1 MTGEERRLVVEGFTF
16 ELTGFFSAEGVTTV
30 TVGVN
35 GTGESTHD
43 LKGWVMEIC
52 PDDPRY
58 FEDEVNIVSCE
69 KGGVTARGCRPW
81 PRRRHMS

>member
-30 TVGVN
+30 TVSVN

-43 LKGWVMEIC
+43 LKGWVMEVC
-52 PDDPRY
+52 PGDARY
-58 FEDEVNIVSCE
+58 FEDEVGIVSCE
-69 KGGVTARGCRPW
+69 SAAATAWLPAVAQKTI
-81 PRRRHMS
+81 MS

>member
-30 TVGVN
+30 TVSVN

-43 LKGWVMEIC
+43 LKGWVMEVC
-52 PDDPRY
+52 PGDARY
-58 FEDEVNIVSCE
+58 FEDEGVSSAA
-69 KGGVTARGCRPW
+69 KSGGVTARGCRPGQKTN
-81 PRRRHMS
+81 MS